1 MITESVRTNPLEY
14 LKWME
19 KIKSVHYTDNDAMSR
34 AIESLNQKNKNGI
47 NTTSTGEIEPIIIL
61 FRRG

>member
-34 AIESLNQKNKNGI
+34 AIESLNQKK
-47 NTTSTGEIEPIIIL
+47 
-61 FRRG
+61 